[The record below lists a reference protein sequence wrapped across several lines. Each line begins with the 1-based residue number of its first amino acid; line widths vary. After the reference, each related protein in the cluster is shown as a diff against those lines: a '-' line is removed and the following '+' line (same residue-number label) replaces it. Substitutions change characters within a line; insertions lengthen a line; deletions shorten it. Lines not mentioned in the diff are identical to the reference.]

1 VNNGESRRSRGLSLR
16 ARIVAVVLVAALPGF
31 ILAFL
36 AAQNERKDAR
46 RRADAQTEIVT
57 RIVADRYDQV
67 IHQSDTLLRTLIVV
81 GQGAPSPNVCKPLF
95 RRLVGEMP
103 VYDDLVVASPSGNVT
118 CSGSGKAAHA
128 DLSKT
133 SWFNDAKTAKGLT
146 VGPVEST
153 GPNGS
158 AVIWVARPVRRTPT
172 GPVVSVLAGRISVPA
187 LGKELFPS
195 NLAPDASVALLSG
208 NQILYARPPLS
219 SADAQRVAQ
228 SGIVKDIR
236 SRPARGTVV
245 AKGVDGVD
253 RVFTYQRLPRSGN
266 TIVYAGVPTSI
277 AFAKATH
284 DFRVHMVWLAI
295 ALALA
300 LVAAILLGEFFIA
313 RRVRALVG
321 VTRRIAAG
329 DLEARVDTPG
339 SDEIGVLE
347 LSVDA
352 MAEQIEHRD
361 EERLRLLGNVV
372 QAAEAE
378 RRRIAGDVHDDSIQ
392 IMTAHVMALQLVRR
406 RTEDPAL
413 AERLRELEDSA
424 RGAIARLRDLIFELH
439 SPVLEELGLGAAIEA
454 LCERTFE
461 GEPVRWSVVDRLPE
475 PVPRGARD
483 TGYRVAQEAIGNA
496 RRHAQPSRVT
506 VQLTRE
512 HEELVVRVSD
522 DGQGFDP
529 DGVGTR
535 PGHRGLLGAG
545 ERAEAAGGT
554 MTVTSRP
561 GDGTTVT
568 CRVPWLLGASF
579 DAEAG
584 AIGQERPSTSRATSS
599 TSSTPLST

>member
-1 VNNGESRRSRGLSLR
+1 V
-16 ARIVAVVLVAALPGF
+16 
-31 ILAFL
+31 
-36 AAQNERKDAR
+36 
-46 RRADAQTEIVT
+46 
-57 RIVADRYDQV
+57 
-67 IHQSDTLLRTLIVV
+67 RT
-81 GQGAPSPNVCKPLF
+81 PD
-95 RRLVGEMP
+95 RRL
-103 VYDDLVVASPSGNVT
+103 T
-118 CSGSGKAAHA
+118 
-128 DLSKT
+128 
-133 SWFNDAKTAKGLT
+133 
-146 VGPVEST
+146 
-153 GPNGS
+153 
-158 AVIWVARPVRRTPT
+158 
-172 GPVVSVLAGRISVPA
+172 SVLAARISVPK
-187 LGKELFPS
+187 LGTQLLPS
-195 NLAPDASVALLSG
+195 SRLARDTSVALLSG
-208 NQILYARPPLS
+208 DHILYARPPMS
-219 SADAQRVAQ
+219 SGDAQRVAG
-228 SGIVKDIR
+228 SGIVQKIR
-236 SRPARGTVV
+236 SGRQTGTVT
-245 AKGVDGVD
+245 AEGVDGVK
-253 RVFTYQRLPRSGN
+253 RVFTYRRLAQSGH
-266 TIVYAGVPTSI
+266 TIVYAGVPTDV

-284 DFRVHMVWLAI
+284 DFRVHLSWLAI
-295 ALALA
+295 ACVLALI
-300 LVAAILLGEFFIA
+300 AAILLGEFFIA

-339 SDEIGVLE
+339 TDEIGVLE

-483 TGYRVAQEAIGNA
+483 TAYRVAQEAIGNA
-496 RRHAQPSRVT
+496 RRHAAPSRVT

-529 DGVGTR
+529 DGVGAR
-535 PGHRGLLGAG
+535 PGHRGLLGAR
-545 ERAEAAGGT
+545 ERAEAAGGI
-554 MTVTSRP
+554 VELTSRP
-561 GDGTTVT
+561 GGGTTVT

-579 DAEAG
+579 DGESVALD
-584 AIGQERPSTSRATSS
+584 QERPRTSRATSS

>member
-1 VNNGESRRSRGLSLR
+1 VNNGDTRRRRGLSLR

-31 ILAFL
+31 ILALL

-46 RRADAQTEIVT
+46 RRADAQTTIVT
-57 RIVADRYDQV
+57 TVVADRYEQAL
-67 IHQSDTLLRTLIVV
+67 HQSDTLLRTLIEL
-81 GQGAPSPNVCKPLF
+81 GIGTRPACNAGLL
-95 RRLVGEMP
+95 RLLAGELR
-103 VYDDLVVASPSGNVT
+103 YDDLVIASPPGKVT
-118 CSGSGKAAHA
+118 CSGTGKAAHA
-128 DLSKT
+128 NLASA
-133 SWFNDAKTAKGLT
+133 SWFNKAKSANALT
-146 VGPVEST
+146 VGPIETT
-153 GPNGS
+153 GPNGTP
-158 AVIWVARPVRRTPT
+158 VVWVARPVRTRA
-172 GPVVSVLAGRISVPA
+172 GRLMSVLAARLSVPT
-187 LGKELFPS
+187 LGGQLLPNSLSK
-195 NLAPDASVALLSG
+195 DTSVGLLSG
-208 NQILYARPPLS
+208 NEVVYARPPMS
-219 SADAQRVAQ
+219 KTDAQRVAQ
-228 SGIVKDIR
+228 SGIVHEIR
-236 SRPARGTVV
+236 SGGESGTVV
-245 AKGVDGVD
+245 AKGVDGVN
-253 RVFTYQRLPRSGN
+253 RVFSYRRLPQSAG
-266 TIVYAGVPTSI
+266 TVVYAGVPTKI

-284 DFRVHMVWLAI
+284 DFRVHLLWLAI
-295 ALALA
+295 ALGLS

-321 VTRRIAAG
+321 VTRRIASG

-512 HEELVVRVSD
+512 HEELVVRVTD
-522 DGQGFDP
+522 DGDGFDP
-529 DGVGTR
+529 DGVGSR
-535 PGHRGLLGAG
+535 PGHRGLLGAR

-554 MTVTSRP
+554 MDVKSRP

-568 CRVPWLLGASF
+568 SRVPWLLGASF

-584 AIGQERPSTSRATSS
+584 ALDQDRPSTSRATSS